1 MPDEDL
7 PSEPPIPD
15 AVELRY
21 PAAGIV
27 WRVTLSLLLAVGAS
41 LLLAAFLQVPLM
53 HAAARIGAAGL
64 LLIWILLLALFGGWV
79 GWQSRLFILRADS
92 DGIRRDAGWEHK
104 IVKWTDV
111 AAAEAIEPRS
121 APGREAVE
129 GVYVVLRGSSGEK
142 LISFGFDI
150 SRGLAQDQVTLFK
163 KFVSAQIDA
172 RKIPKEGPA
181 LAWIN
186 WA

>member
-1 MPDEDL
+1 VPDEDL

-111 AAAEAIEPRS
+111 SLNPSPALS
-121 APGREAVE
+121 ND
-129 GVYVVLRGSSGEK
+129 VVAGALAGSETPTQFWP
-142 LISFGFDI
+142 SFGERQMPP
-150 SRGLAQDQVTLFK
+150 SSPTM
-163 KFVSAQIDA
+163 
-172 RKIPKEGPA
+172 
-181 LAWIN
+181 
-186 WA
+186 